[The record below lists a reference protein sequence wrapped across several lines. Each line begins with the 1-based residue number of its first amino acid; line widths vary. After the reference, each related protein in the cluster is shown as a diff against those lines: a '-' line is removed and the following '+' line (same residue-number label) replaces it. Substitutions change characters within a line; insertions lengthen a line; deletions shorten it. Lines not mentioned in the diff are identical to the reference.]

1 MRVVTSACT
10 HKAFS
15 CGPMPL
21 AYLKLG
27 PLDAVN
33 DNKALFS
40 SPRGCPTFYS
50 RRAAYGRAGLIVAVL
65 TLVAGIVALPLL
77 QGLAELTITA
87 SEASPK
93 VLRGSPI
100 APTLLQ
106 AQENG

>member
-10 HKAFS
+10 HRAFAR
-15 CGPMPL
+15 GPMPL
-21 AYLKLG
+21 AYLKLR

-33 DNKALFS
+33 DNNALFS
-40 SPRGCPTFYS
+40 LPRGCPTFHS
-50 RRAAYGRAGLIVAVL
+50 RMAAYGRSRLIIAVL
-65 TLVAGIVALPLL
+65 ALVASIVALPLL
-77 QGLAELTITA
+77 QGLAEPTITA
-87 SEASPK
+87 SEASPQ